1 MIQNLSLVRLF
12 YFHQSFNIEIWK
24 LPRYGR
30 VLCIY
35 FLFFLF
41 SLYKFKK
48 EHGHKEDIMCIAKS
62 ESNFLATSSYDGEI
76 IVWNM
81 VSGHIFCKLKS
92 PKPSNYNDEN
102 RNII

>member
-1 MIQNLSLVRLF
+1 
-12 YFHQSFNIEIWK
+12 
-24 LPRYGR
+24 
-30 VLCIY
+30 
-35 FLFFLF
+35 
-41 SLYKFKK
+41 
-48 EHGHKEDIMCIAKS
+48 MCIAKS